1 MTTTF
6 TTMDEARD
14 YVADTLG
21 EYAEG
26 HDLDAIT
33 DEITEWRGGVLIIKA
48 EYAEDEPGL
57 NEAYWALVEAH
68 AKYVW

>member
-6 TTMDEARD
+6 TTMDEARN

-21 EYAEG
+21 EYAEW

-33 DEITEWRGGVLIIKA
+33 DEIAEWRGGVLIIKA
-48 EYAEDEPGL
+48 EYVEDEPGT
-57 NEAYWALVEAH
+57 NEAYWALVEAN
-68 AKYVW
+68 AQNA

>member
-6 TTMDEARD
+6 TTMDEARN

-21 EYAEG
+21 EYAEW

-33 DEITEWRGGVLIIKA
+33 NEITEWRGGVLIIKA
-48 EYAEDEPGL
+48 EYTEDEPGT
-57 NEAYWALVEAH
+57 NEAYWALVEAN
-68 AKYVW
+68 AQYV